1 MSRGKVAERVMLG
14 DTPYILSKDEN
25 GKEELVQDYEAQ
37 LAKLDVCARISRR
50 EKPKIKYVKGKR

>member
-1 MSRGKVAERVMLG
+1 MSRGKVANRVMING
-14 DTPYILSKDEN
+14 TPYILSKDKN
-25 GKEELVQDYEAQ
+25 GKETLVEDYEAQ

>member
-1 MSRGKVAERVMLG
+1 MLG

-50 EKPKIKYVKGKR
+50 EKPKVKYVKGKR